1 MLPET
6 DPLKALAHVEKL
18 DQEQH
23 LLSRDIAAV
32 DLRLEDRV
40 TVQLT
45 ASGMEQR
52 QKFLAERK
60 KELSRTGK
68 RV

>member
-1 MLPET
+1 M
-6 DPLKALAHVEKL
+6 
-18 DQEQH
+18 
-23 LLSRDIAAV
+23 AV
-32 DLRLEDRV
+32 DLRLDDRI

-60 KELSRTGK
+60 KELARTGK